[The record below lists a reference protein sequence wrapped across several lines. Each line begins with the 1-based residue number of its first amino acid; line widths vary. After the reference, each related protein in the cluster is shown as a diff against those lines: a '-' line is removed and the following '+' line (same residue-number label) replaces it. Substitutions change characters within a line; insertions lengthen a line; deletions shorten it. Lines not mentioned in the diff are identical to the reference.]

1 MNRKPEVEVIT
12 SIARLRQ
19 ISGEWIELWRA
30 SEQATVFQS
39 PYWLFAW
46 WEHFSEQRLM
56 CVITVREE
64 GALTGIAPFYIEGGE
79 ARFIG
84 QGISDY
90 LDFVVSNANSED
102 IASTLL
108 ETVFRATDINKL
120 TLESLPSNSPVIRA
134 SSRFASVAAAQDV
147 CPVLTL
153 DASAETNGR
162 RAKEARK
169 LRYYNRRLE
178 RAGQFSIEAAD
189 GRNFER
195 YFDAFLRLHRERW
208 SLRGEGGVLDNAGI
222 CAFHRK
228 VARQLLNEGGLR
240 LYLLTLE
247 GREAAAFY
255 GFRHKRRTMYYLGG
269 FLPEF
274 KQLNVG
280 TIIVGYAIE
289 QAAREGAPE
298 FDFLRGDE
306 SYKYD
311 WGAINRLTYRRTI
324 YRDSKVCKAEA
335 QARPILNRMMADNV

>member
-1 MNRKPEVEVIT
+1 
-12 SIARLRQ
+12 
-19 ISGEWIELWRA
+19 
-30 SEQATVFQS
+30 
-39 PYWLFAW
+39 
-46 WEHFSEQRLM
+46 
-56 CVITVREE
+56 
-64 GALTGIAPFYIEGGE
+64 
-79 ARFIG
+79 
-84 QGISDY
+84 
-90 LDFVVSNANSED
+90 
-102 IASTLL
+102 
-108 ETVFRATDINKL
+108 
-120 TLESLPSNSPVIRA
+120 
-134 SSRFASVAAAQDV
+134 
-147 CPVLTL
+147 
-153 DASAETNGR
+153 
-162 RAKEARK
+162 
-169 LRYYNRRLE
+169 
-178 RAGQFSIEAAD
+178 
-189 GRNFER
+189 
-195 YFDAFLRLHRERW
+195 
-208 SLRGEGGVLDNAGI
+208 LDNAGI